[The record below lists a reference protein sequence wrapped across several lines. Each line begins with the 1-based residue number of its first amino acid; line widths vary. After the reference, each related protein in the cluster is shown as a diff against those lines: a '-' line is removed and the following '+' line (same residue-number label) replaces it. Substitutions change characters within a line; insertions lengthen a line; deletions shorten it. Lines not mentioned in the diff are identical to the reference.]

1 MISIYASA
9 FGACVNL
16 STIYYEGTED
26 TWGRIEFFGDL
37 NDYLSE
43 VQIIYSNLGGVIEL
57 KDKGITTY
65 GRWTYYEENKQLI
78 ISGEGEME
86 NYTSHVLVPWYEHAN
101 DIQTVII
108 GNQIA
113 SISDNAFYGCT
124 NLTNI
129 EIPNSVTSIG
139 MYAFYNCKNLT
150 NVEIPNSV
158 TSIDEGA
165 FDSCINLTN
174 VTLSNNLTIIEKNVF
189 QNCTSLTNI
198 EIPDSVTDIYEL
210 AFSNCLSLTSIT
222 ISKNITHINHFAF
235 SKCESLNTVYYEGTQ
250 KQWDRISIVADG
262 NTYLIN
268 CSNFVFFCEG
278 ECGQDVTWEFEE
290 GTLIID
296 GTGNMTN
303 YSVSKKIPWD
313 NYREQV
319 QKVKIINA
327 VSSIGDY
334 ALNQHVNLTNIEI
347 SDSVTRIGYSAFENC
362 TNLTNIIIPDSV
374 TRIGDS
380 AFQNCTNLR
389 NIIIPDS
396 VTSIGNY
403 AFRLCDKLEEIK
415 LSKDIT
421 TISQFIFYGCK
432 ALSEITIPNNVT
444 TIAGHAFQG
453 CTSLTN
459 IEIPDSVTSIGDSAF
474 ENCEQL
480 KRIIL
485 KTTSLKYIE
494 SNSFKHTAF
503 YNDSSNWNEGVLLL
517 GETTKYLLSINKEAI
532 VNGTINLSA
541 LDVGTIA
548 KHCFDDYDQENLVG
562 VENVYL
568 PMSLSFMSSFTMFVT
583 KTIKNNTDKI
593 KVYLQ
598 DSETQYEQ
606 KCIIHSDNILLFVTK
621 NSAGEEFAKEYFQ
634 DSYEIWSTQIDL
646 SQINTSFEIG
656 QRAFKNRNNMIE
668 FVFPNNTISIG
679 EGVLEGVDNLNS
691 INVPFVGQNKNSDL
705 TFKYLF
711 GKSNSVPE
719 TLEEVFI
726 TGDTEKIPDNA
737 FSDLTKVIKVNL
749 PEGLK
754 EIGSEAF
761 ANTGIVNLT
770 IPASVDT
777 LGRECFNTDSLKTI
791 TWYTV
796 LPKLTEDKVD
806 KPYDYSSYFSGKI
819 EGNLVK
825 AYGYRGLTAFQEE
838 EGTQII
844 YGTEKLTEEQMDYYD
859 EETGCFYKESTK
871 ETIMGFA
878 PILSRIFNQNISDF
892 QGVCGENGG
901 NLEYMLEPIEVIEG
915 EIYYKINI
923 NGTGKMFNF
932 STIENVPWNSY
943 RDFIQ
948 EIKINVGVTSISDYA
963 FSNCIKVKSID
974 IPETIVTIGTEAFK
988 NMGTETFKGVET
1000 EKTTINSSKTL
1011 NLLRLEQLGSK
1022 AFEGCQFLE
1031 KIELERGSLIKIG
1044 EQAFKDCINLKSVVF
1059 PSNEI
1064 VMEKQIFQGCYN
1076 LRDLSMPMPCNVSLA
1091 LAENYLKLNKT
1102 DLEKVYKLYNIGG
1115 LFDLENPEIDEK
1127 YISYD
1132 WVIPTD
1138 GAKGKGEI
1146 FKWSDGS
1153 QNTTFSQTYYVP
1165 VTLKN
1170 FTLLNLSNQPT
1181 CMPMYYLW
1189 RGDNQNSLWKTL
1201 VFKVEPTMFYWN
1213 TSGTTYTN
1221 GTKSHNFSVH
1231 SGGELAGVSAKTIEK
1246 KIFGYKNYL
1255 NCNTYEDNY
1264 KVSSELFFSFSSNKR
1279 FPKTIEK
1286 IICSEQIDMSSWS
1299 SATEITEVDCS
1310 SATFTDLVL
1319 LGSSCTITFLR
1330 LPSTVTSISSCRR
1343 VKNLIGN
1350 KNGEEITIKHSAFMS
1365 GIIETVQD
1373 CKIVSIESSSFEY
1386 CSNLISISKITS
1398 KDIVFPENAFYKCGK
1413 LDFIDFEEGSG
1424 VSVINW
1430 RALDNTSNLQIA
1442 IPCSEKGISIGYAI
1456 NNSKIKFSY
1465 KGEEGV
1471 IAINQESD
1479 SATVINANVQKLII
1493 LNTVKSLKDS
1503 ICSDCTKLEKVV
1515 FEEGSVIH
1523 SIGYNAFRNCTG
1535 LTEINIP
1542 DSVTS
1547 IRDNAFQGC
1556 TGLTS
1561 ITIPNKVKTIEDYA
1575 FADCTSLTSIDI
1587 PEGVTI
1593 IWNYAFYNCTG
1604 LTSVDIP
1611 DSVTSIGKYAFKG
1624 CSLTNVR
1631 VPDSVSSIGSA
1642 AFGDYCGEWIELPFI
1657 GEYVETRYTERENL
1671 AYVFASSTNNSS
1683 IINSGSY
1690 SYSVPNNL
1698 KKVYVSKS
1706 TKIPYCAFNNWAS
1719 RSTGGLTQVY
1729 FKHTPTYIGVDWNTN
1744 SGFTKVLPYPNEED
1758 LPWNNQAIGYSR
1770 TVSNNLANFS
1780 LVPNTCLYLNYNK
1793 EYLWNLKLIGKQ
1805 YDVYVTDNN
1814 TYAEEYSFLP
1824 TIYAPNHNGLEI
1836 GQCIDVQG
1844 ENTYKISDIKQFR
1857 HTGSVFHRQSK
1868 GILNGKINYYSVNNG
1883 TLTYLVDKETYE
1895 VDSTLEEQL
1904 TEKPID
1910 FASDVEYST
1919 ELHKGTICKKEEK
1932 IIVTLEEG
1940 IAPKF
1945 FEFGQTISLR
1955 NSLVTTASLDVALL
1969 NIVKEGTQFV
1979 VANSNQIQ
1987 TVDKIDEL
1995 YNISFSPGFSV
2006 SSSGYVET
2014 QITLADKTLILPSDI
2029 KNTEVVV
2036 VVNKK
2041 GVITITGDLEEEVKK
2056 CNVEEH
2062 LLSLITIDK
2071 EDITQSTYFELQGN
2085 KYYFTQVD
2093 VKNKLA
2099 YFEDDKGQG
2108 YIVPNQIEFEYEVVL
2123 QNEQD
2128 LSVMDVTDLHLTL
2141 NYINIF
2147 EIKSIKQYTVPN
2159 GIDFGLEDGEILYLV
2174 NCKEVVNATNYEVNA
2189 RNLEKEATIERYS
2202 AILTVETLE
2211 GSIPQSII
2219 ISPNTSYTVYSN
2231 SIKTPSYYF
2240 ESMEKQPLIV
2250 KYSNEIISDS
2260 LTMKSGSGL
2269 FEASYE
2275 GSVLTC
2281 TWTLYEYYKGDYIQI
2296 NQVVNQYSPNLFYN
2310 YHLFEHQKQ
2319 YKLVVQVLTK
2329 EGLIINKEIDI
2340 EVNHEVTL
2348 EINGIKVEKDCVRKA
2363 LAINL
2368 RDVEIKITDLKLG
2381 YNICP
2386 RSWLDDGR
2394 VYYKI
2399 KELYVL
2405 RKNKDDE
2412 SENTVLAKVQGF
2424 PYYIYDYSFSR
2435 EDNYEYSIIPVYYD
2449 TRTIEEKDLN
2459 QHNLMRGVPSK
2470 ITGEDNYN
2478 VKNIVLIG
2486 TKLDL
2491 RENTQDTEVLYNN
2504 YEVDFEPDVKWYFN
2518 YNTDARNVT
2527 IVTDKNTYETI
2538 SPYATVNYT
2547 DRNYKSGT
2555 VMAFLGSFHKD
2566 GEDLSEWTYKDSI
2579 RLQNKFQKFANNGK
2593 IKMLRDEI
2601 GNVIPVDITLK
2612 SFEYNSHSKPTNIT
2626 VTFDWVQVGEESQF
2640 IVYEADYNIPTK
2652 GVNH

>member
-1 MISIYASA
+1 
-9 FGACVNL
+9 
-16 STIYYEGTED
+16 
-26 TWGRIEFFGDL
+26 
-37 NDYLSE
+37 
-43 VQIIYSNLGGVIEL
+43 
-57 KDKGITTY
+57 
-65 GRWTYYEENKQLI
+65 
-78 ISGEGEME
+78 
-86 NYTSHVLVPWYEHAN
+86 
-101 DIQTVII
+101 
-108 GNQIA
+108 
-113 SISDNAFYGCT
+113 
-124 NLTNI
+124 
-129 EIPNSVTSIG
+129 

-165 FDSCINLTN
+165 FDSCTSLTN

-859 EETGCFYKESTK
+859 EETGYFYKESTK

-943 RDFIQ
+943 RNFIQ

-1076 LRDLSMPMPCNVSLA
+1076 LTTLSMPMPSNVSLSFVEKYKS
-1091 LAENYLKLNKT
+1091 LTKT
-1102 DLEKVYKLYNIGG
+1102 DLEKVYQLYNIGG

-1127 YISYD
+1127 YISYN

-1138 GAKGKGEI
+1138 GAKGEGEI

-1246 KIFGYKNYL
+1246 KIFGDKSYW
-1255 NCNTYEDNY
+1255 NCNTYGDNY

-1286 IICSEQIDMSSWS
+1286 IICSEQIDMSSWN

-1310 SATFTDLVL
+1310 SATFTDLAL
-1319 LGSSCTITFLR
+1319 LDSSLTYTITYLR
-1330 LPSTVTSISSCRR
+1330 LPSTVTSISSCKR

-1350 KNGEEITIKHSAFMS
+1350 KNGEEITIKHSAFVS

-1373 CKIVSIESSSFEY
+1373 CKIVSIEYGSFEY

-1398 KDIVFPENAFYKCGK
+1398 KDIVFPQDAFYNCGK

-1424 VSVINW
+1424 VSVIERW
-1430 RALDNTSNLQIA
+1430 ALDNTSNLQIA

-1479 SATVINANVQKLII
+1479 SATVKNANVQKLII

-1503 ICSDCTKLEKVV
+1503 ICSGCTKLEKVV

-1523 SIGYNAFRNCTG
+1523 SIGYSAFRNCTG

-1547 IRDNAFQGC
+1547 IGDNAFQGC

-1561 ITIPNKVKTIEDYA
+1561 ITIPNKVTIIEDYA
-1575 FADCTSLTSIDI
+1575 FADCTSLTNVDI
-1587 PEGVTI
+1587 PEGVTT
-1593 IWNYAFYNCTG
+1593 IWGDAFRNCTG

-1611 DSVTSIGKYAFKG
+1611 DSVTRIGSEAFKG

-1631 VPDSVSSIGSA
+1631 VPDSVTRIDYG
-1642 AFGDYCGEWIELPFI
+1642 AFCDYCGEWIELPFI
-1657 GEYVETRYTERENL
+1657 GTSITARQGYDEVL
-1671 AYVFASSTNNSS
+1671 AYNFANSTND
-1683 IINSGSY
+1683 GSFISFHNNYY
-1690 SYSVPNNL
+1690 SYSVPNKL
-1698 KKVYVSKS
+1698 KKVYISNS
-1706 TKIPYCAFNNWAS
+1706 TEIPRSAFENWAS

-1729 FKHTPTYIGVDWNTN
+1729 FKQTPTSIGADWNTN

-2368 RDVEIKITDLKLG
+2368 RDVEIKITDLELG

-2518 YNTDARNVT
+2518 YNTEARNVT